1 MLWIETI
8 WNKLNI
14 TLYSETYMEITIE
27 IKKIQLFCNGVTI
40 WCWSSDIIT
49 FKSIFFPFKLVIF
62 FIFKKMGVKSC
73 LKSFIP
79 VISQL
84 KYFISSMQ
92 VFKLTHELCAS
103 KLAD

>member
-1 MLWIETI
+1 
-8 WNKLNI
+8 
-14 TLYSETYMEITIE
+14 
-27 IKKIQLFCNGVTI
+27 
-40 WCWSSDIIT
+40 
-49 FKSIFFPFKLVIF
+49 
-62 FIFKKMGVKSC
+62 MGVKSC